1 MPDLDNGYAVT
12 QAIIEDIEVLEAEK
26 DLDLWVV
33 RAAGIISI
41 FKDMLIAYQSKECGI
56 TGRAFSTGA
65 EGNA

>member
-1 MPDLDNGYAVT
+1 MSDNGFAVT
-12 QAIIEDIEVLEAEK
+12 QAIIEDIDALESEVDLEV
-26 DLDLWVV
+26 WVV

-41 FKDMLIAYQSKECGI
+41 FKDMLVAYQSKECGI